1 MLAILRLVAAYF
13 LNSISLNQFFMDIM
27 QYLEQ
32 YAEQIGGQFTDYD
45 SAKSVVVVPIS
56 GSRYQTVLAVKQTS
70 PVSGRDQATF
80 TSKVCAYTSGLDLK
94 ALLEKNA
101 DFDYSK
107 FVLKEGYLK
116 VEASCLTSTAS
127 QDQVKE
133 MVQEVA
139 KLADYYELKLTG
151 KDIH

>member
-1 MLAILRLVAAYF
+1 
-13 LNSISLNQFFMDIM
+13 MDIM
-27 QYLEQ
+27 HYLQQ
-32 YAEQIGGQFTDYD
+32 YAEQIGGQYTDYD
-45 SAKSVVVVPIS
+45 SSKSVVVVPIN
-56 GSRYQTVLAVKQTS
+56 GSRFQTVLAVKQVS
-70 PVSGRDQATF
+70 PISGRDQAIF
-80 TSKVCAYTSGLDLK
+80 TSKVCAYTTSLDLK

-107 FVLKEGYLK
+107 FVLEEGYLK

-133 MVQEVA
+133 MIQEVA
-139 KLADYYELKLTG
+139 KLADLYELKLTG